1 MIESE
6 QFELDDEVKEALAE
20 VIQLLNNSQV
30 FKEYKEIELKVEG
43 HQGLIS
49 LVEEI
54 KARQKDAV
62 QFAHYGKPIA
72 EKEAIRE
79 ADRLTREFDQHP
91 LVIRYREKL
100 REANDVLQHLTKRL
114 EFQFNEQL
122 ETQLYHY
129 LKKQTLD
136 INESKDVTK

>member
-1 MIESE
+1 MLESE
-6 QFELDDEVKEALAE
+6 PFELDDEVKEALAE

-30 FKEYKEIELKVEG
+30 FKEYKAIELKVEG
-43 HQGLIS
+43 HQGLVS

-62 QFAHYGKPIA
+62 QFAHYGKPVA
-72 EKEAIRE
+72 EKEAIKK
-79 ADRLTREFDQHP
+79 ADYLTKEFDQHA

-122 ETQLYHY
+122 GTQLYHY
-129 LKKQTLD
+129 LKEHTLD